1 MYKKYLVFILLFSIS
16 FMALAQPTV
25 LYSSINTT
33 PRVPMVDIG
42 LFKQGRMQ
50 ANQSGYQRW
59 AFHMGTV
66 SAPDYSQNWR
76 VGSIPNVLSFGNF
89 LQAGYAN
96 GANYFT
102 GGGGI
107 DGEINPTVNG
117 NYYTFNIM
125 KNASASNDMEVLETN
140 FNPTVISTVTQ
151 NPVAASVIA
160 NTPVAVTINM
170 ANAPAVGEYV
180 YVRYSIDGFANS
192 FLIQAN
198 FAGNIS
204 TVNIPCQA
212 AGTNLSYYVFSS
224 TETLAGI
231 NSDLVAFGINAYDLA
246 TLNLNNNGGPNYSY
260 TVAAAPINIISYA
273 GTPYCSNSGTASVTN
288 TSTLGGVYS
297 STAGLSINATTGAIN
312 LAASTAGTYT
322 VTYTIA
328 AAGSCAL
335 YTSTTAV
342 TINAA
347 PSATI
352 SYTGSPYCSN
362 VATATVTRTGTAG
375 GTYSSTT
382 GLSINAITGD
392 INIATSTAGTYA
404 VTYTIAATGGCALFA
419 TTTSITITTAPAA
432 TITYGAAPYCSNSGT
447 ANVTRTGTA
456 GGTYSS
462 TAGLAVNA
470 STGTVT
476 LATSTAGT
484 YSVTYTVAAA
494 GGCAIFTA
502 TASITITAA
511 PSVTIAYAGSPYC
524 SNLVTAIVTRTGAT
538 GGVYSSTTGLS
549 INATT
554 GDVNI
559 ATSTAGTYT
568 VTYTVAAAGG
578 CALFTTTTSITIT
591 TAPTATITYGAA
603 LYCSNSG
610 TANVTRTGTTGGIY
624 SSTAGLSINTSTGDI
639 TLGTSTA
646 GTYTVTY
653 TIAAAAGC
661 AIFTTSAT
669 ITITA
674 AANATINYAGS
685 PYCQAATTAS
695 PTRTGN
701 AGGVYTSTTGLTIN
715 ATTGDVDVAA
725 STAGSYI
732 ITYTIA
738 ANAGCAIFTTTA
750 NIIIN
755 SISVAPTS
763 ASASTTLICGNSGTV
778 NLTAN
783 GGTSGTGATYKWYS
797 GTCGGTFVGT
807 GATLTNVALNTTT
820 TYFVRIEGACNN
832 TACQSVIVKV
842 APQPTVEIT
851 VAPSTGVTPSSPVT
865 IIATVSPV
873 DNYNYAWIKNAITNL
888 NINADRI
895 LVTANEAGNYS
906 VKVTASSGCA
916 ATSVNAF
923 ITSAIS
929 STLFITPNPNNGL
942 FNVSYNNGAANLN
955 GRTINIYD
963 SKASKVFTQ
972 TYNNAVPFSNM
983 KVDMRGYAK
992 GTYFVVL
999 RDASG
1004 KELANGKVLIL

>member
-1 MYKKYLVFILLFSIS
+1 MYKKYSIFILLFSIS

-25 LYSSINTT
+25 LYSSINTS
-33 PRVPMVDIG
+33 PRVPMLDIG

-50 ANQSGYQRW
+50 ANQAGYQRW
-59 AFHMGTV
+59 AFHIGTV
-66 SAPDYSQNWR
+66 ASPDYSQNWR

-107 DGEINPTVNG
+107 DGEINPAVIG
-117 NYYTFNIM
+117 NYYTFNVM
-125 KNASASNDMEVLETN
+125 KNASAANDMQVLETN
-140 FNPTVISTVTQ
+140 FNPTIISTVTQ
-151 NPVAASVIA
+151 SPVAASVVA
-160 NTPVAVTINM
+160 NTSVAVTITM
-170 ANAPAVGEYV
+170 ASTPSVGENV
-180 YVRYSIDGFANS
+180 FLRYSKDGYATS
-192 FLIQAN
+192 SLIQAT
-198 FAGNIS
+198 FTGNIS

-224 TETLAGI
+224 NETLAGI

-246 TLNLNNNGGPNYSY
+246 TLNLNNNAGPNYSY
-260 TVAAAPINIISYA
+260 TVAVAPTNIISYG
-273 GTPYCSNSGTASVTN
+273 GTPYCSNSGTANITN
-288 TSTLGGVYS
+288 TGTLGGVYS

-352 SYTGSPYCSN
+352 SYAGSPYCSN
-362 VATATVTRTGTAG
+362 AATATVTRIGTAG
-375 GTYSSTT
+375 GVYSSTA
-382 GLSINAITGD
+382 GLSINATTGD
-392 INIATSTAGTYA
+392 VNIATSTAGTYTA
-404 VTYTIAATGGCALFA
+404 TYTIAAAGGCALFA

-432 TITYGAAPYCSNSGT
+432 TITYGAAPYCTNSGT

-462 TAGLAVNA
+462 TAGLSINA
-470 STGTVT
+470 TTGAIM

-484 YSVTYTVAAA
+484 YTVTYTVTAA
-494 GGCAIFTA
+494 GGCAILTT

-511 PSVTIAYAGSPYC
+511 PNATIAYAGSPYC
-524 SNLVTAIVTRTGAT
+524 SNAATATITRTGTA
-538 GGVYSSTTGLS
+538 GGTYSSTAGLS
-549 INATT
+549 LNATT

-591 TAPTATITYGAA
+591 TVPAATITYSASP
-603 LYCSNSG
+603 YCSNSG
-610 TANVTRTGTTGGIY
+610 TANVTRTGTAGGTY
-624 SSTAGLSINTSTGDI
+624 TSTAGLSINASTGDI
-639 TLGTSTA
+639 SLGTSTA

-653 TIAAAAGC
+653 TISAAG
-661 AIFTTSAT
+661 
-669 ITITA
+669 
-674 AANATINYAGS
+674 
-685 PYCQAATTAS
+685 
-695 PTRTGN
+695 
-701 AGGVYTSTTGLTIN
+701 
-715 ATTGDVDVAA
+715 
-725 STAGSYI
+725 
-732 ITYTIA
+732 
-738 ANAGCAIFTTTA
+738 GCAIFTTTA
-750 NIIIN
+750 PITITAAPNATIN
-755 SISVAPTS
+755 YPNNPYCQALAIVPVARTGTPGGVYSSTTGLSINPNLGAVDLSASIAGTYVVTYIVAANAGCAMYTTTTTIGINDRSVAPTG

-783 GGTSGTGATYKWYS
+783 GGTLGTGASYKWYT
-797 GTCGGTFVGT
+797 GACGGTLVGT
-807 GATLTNVALNTTT
+807 GATLANVFLNTTT
-820 TYFVRIEGACNN
+820 TFFVRIEGICN
-832 TACQSVIVKV
+832 TTTCQSVTVNV
-842 APQPTVEIT
+842 APQPVVEIT
-851 VAPSTGVTPSSPVT
+851 VAPPTGVTPAAPVI

-873 DNYNYAWIKNAITNL
+873 DNYNYMWIKNTITNL
-888 NINADRI
+888 NINTNRI
-895 LVTANEAGNYS
+895 LVTANEAGNYA
-906 VKVTASSGCA
+906 VKVTALSGCT
-916 ATSVNAF
+916 ATSISSF

-929 STLFITPNPNNGL
+929 STLFITPNPNSGL